1 MNPISFIV
9 IPRKKIMIFVV
20 ALCISSLAAGIFVQ
34 KGFAG
39 VDAMLIG
46 EVVCIKRMIQGNDVI
61 KILRVDDPDNP
72 FISLF
77 FTTIKSGKVL
87 AFADPSNTS
96 ISVRL
101 TGDIPIDK
109 NGKRLI
115 NTKVNKDIGH
125 IRKSIGSKVMKI
137 ARFYDKQKDT
147 MIYLVYTTK
156 LLDGSLKHSISVVPL
171 GKPLAP

>member
-1 MNPISFIV
+1 MT
-9 IPRKKIMIFVV
+9 RKKIMIVV
-20 ALCISSLAAGIFVQ
+20 IMLCVLSFLGGFCIQ
-34 KGFAG
+34 KSFAG
-39 VDAMLIG
+39 VDAILVG
-46 EVVCIKRMIQGNDVI
+46 EVTCIKRMIQGNDIIRV
-61 KILRVDDPDNP
+61 LRVNDPENP
-72 FISLF
+72 FISIF

-109 NGKRLI
+109 NGKRII
-115 NTKVNKDIGH
+115 NTRANKDIAH

-137 ARFYDKQKDT
+137 ARFYDKEKDT

-156 LLDGSLKHSISVVPL
+156 VLDGSLKHSISVVPL
-171 GKPLAP
+171 GKPLAPK